1 LLDSLLQEILTASPM
16 AIDNPTEVSKKEQEP
31 GSQVE
36 ENQDTK
42 ISETDNNVKVI
53 VKKTE
58 DDEVEDDDEHA
69 PDPYYP
75 PIIYLPEIV
84 VNSGED
90 GEEEMFKR
98 RAKLYRY
105 AHECSPPEW
114 KERGTGDVR
123 ILKKEENQSARIIMR
138 REKTLKVCANH
149 NILPWMDMKPN
160 CGSEKAWV
168 WKTQADFADEE
179 PKQETLAI
187 RFGNVE
193 NAKKFYEAF
202 EDMKNYVLK
211 MEAKKIR
218 EEEADIISEKGDKQ
232 EKKDPVKDC
241 DNTTDKLNG
250 VLSDKLAD
258 LVVGET

>member
-1 LLDSLLQEILTASPM
+1 MIIQLRST
-16 AIDNPTEVSKKEQEP
+16 KKEI
-31 GSQVE
+31 SQKLK
-36 ENQDTK
+36 QK
-42 ISETDNNVKVI
+42 LLRKQIKMKLKKRKPRRKVMMMRS
-53 VKKTE
+53 T
-58 DDEVEDDDEHA
+58 A

-114 KERGTGDVR
+114 KERGTGDVK
-123 ILKKEENQSARIIMR
+123 ILKKEEDHSARILMR

-149 NILPWMDMKPN
+149 SILPWMELKPN
-160 CGSEKAWV
+160 CGSQKAWV
-168 WKTQADFADEE
+168 WKTQLDFADEE

-193 NAKKFYEAF
+193 NAKKFFDAF
-202 EDMKNYVLK
+202 EQMRNYVLK

-218 EEEADIISEKGDKQ
+218 EEEGVEDT
-232 EKKDPVKDC
+232 EKKDEQEKGIVKGNDAEC
-241 DNTTDKLNG
+241 DQNA
-250 VLSDKLAD
+250 VLSDKMAD
-258 LVVGET
+258 LVVESN

>member
-1 LLDSLLQEILTASPM
+1 M
-16 AIDNPTEVSKKEQEP
+16 ANDNPTEVEGNVDQPESVTETLKEESSAKSKEP
-31 GSQVE
+31 E
-36 ENQDTK
+36 EESNTK
-42 ISETDNNVKVI
+42 K
-53 VKKTE
+53 
-58 DDEVEDDDEHA
+58 EDDDGESEY

-90 GEEEMFKR
+90 GEEEVFKR

-114 KERGTGDVR
+114 KERGTGDVK
-123 ILKKEENQSARIIMR
+123 ILKKEEDQSARIIMR

-149 NILPWMDMKPN
+149 SILPWMDLKPN
-160 CGSEKAWV
+160 CGSQKAWV
-168 WKTQADFADEE
+168 WKTQADYADEE

-193 NAKKFYEAF
+193 NAKKFFDAF
-202 EDMKNYVLK
+202 ELMRNYVLK

-218 EEEADIISEKGDKQ
+218 EEEVGEGKEKEDQ
-232 EKKDPVKDC
+232 PEKKDEE
-241 DNTTDKLNG
+241 TDKDTVKQVDAKGDQNG
-250 VLSDKLAD
+250 IINDKMAD
-258 LVVGET
+258 LAV